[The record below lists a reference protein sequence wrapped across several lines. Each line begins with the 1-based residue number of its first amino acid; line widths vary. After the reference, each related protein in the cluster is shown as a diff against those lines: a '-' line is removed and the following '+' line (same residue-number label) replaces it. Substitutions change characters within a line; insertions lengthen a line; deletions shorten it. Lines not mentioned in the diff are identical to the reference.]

1 MIPTDLATHLTAY
14 LGGYLPGQR
23 NVSTNTIRS
32 YRDTFSLLL
41 AYCRDVRGLALERL
55 TLQILSSS
63 LIEEFLAWLEE
74 IRGNCVTTRNQRL
87 AAIHAFFRYLQQEEP
102 GMLLFCQ
109 RILVI
114 PFKRQ
119 ACAPVSHLTAEAIQ
133 ALLAQPN
140 QNVASGRRDLTLLC
154 TLYDTGARVQELVDL
169 SVKDVRLDAPAV
181 IRLTGKGRKARHVPL
196 MTRTVALLDS
206 YLEEW
211 RLTAPDKMDRPLFFN
226 RQHHKLTRAGVTY
239 MLQKYVEQARFQ
251 QPGFPE
257 HVTPHVLRHSKAMHL
272 LQAGVNLIYIR
283 DILGHVDIKT
293 TEIYARADTEMK
305 RQALAQLPPP
315 PGPTNRPSWSEDNQL
330 LTWLRSL

>member
-1 MIPTDLATHLTAY
+1 MTPTDLATHLTAY
-14 LGGYLPGQR
+14 LGSYLPGQR

-41 AYCRDVRGLALERL
+41 AYCSDVRGLALERL
-55 TLQILSSS
+55 TLQKLAST
-63 LIEEFLAWLEE
+63 LIEEFLAWLEQT
-74 IRGNCVTTRNQRL
+74 RGNSVTTRNQRL

-102 GMLLFCQ
+102 ALLLFCQ
-109 RILVI
+109 RVLAI
-114 PFKRQ
+114 PFKRV
-119 ACAPVSHLTAEAIQ
+119 ACTPVCHLTADAIQ
-133 ALLAQPN
+133 QLLTQPD
-140 QNVASGRRDLTLLC
+140 QNVIAGRRDLTLLC
-154 TLYDTGARVQELVDL
+154 VLYDTGARVQELVDL

-181 IRLTGKGRKARHVPL
+181 IRLTGKGRKTRHVPL

-211 RLTAPDKMDRPLFFN
+211 RLTTPDKMDRPLFFN

-239 MLQKYVEQARFQ
+239 VLKKYVVQVSSCN
-251 QPGFPE
+251 PGLPQ